1 MAKITSGLIGANFTA
16 TDGTTPRFALGTIAQ
31 TDDGGEVVYCISSGA
46 VSQYALCGINE
57 DFDVYM
63 MTTALAAQS
72 DRLGFPQIAFA
83 AGEYGWVYTRGSNIK
98 VRTKASATAD
108 SQLWTTASAGVVDD
122 ATAASALK
130 LDGMVLVASAST
142 AANGAAGI
150 EVKASWPHIR
160 ET

>member
-1 MAKITSGLIGANFTA
+1 MAKITNGPAGVIFNDTTA
-16 TDGTTPRFALGTIAQ
+16 SPAVALGTIGY
-31 TDDGGEVVYCISSGA
+31 TDDGGEVVYCVSSGA
-46 VSQYALCGINE
+46 ISQYALCGINE

-63 MTTALAAQS
+63 MTTALSVQS
-72 DRLGFPQIAFA
+72 DRLGFPQIAFG

-98 VRTKASATAD
+98 VRTKASAAAD
-108 SQLWTTASAGVVDD
+108 AQLWTTASAGVVDD

-130 LDGMVLVASAST
+130 LDGVVLVAAAGT

>member
-1 MAKITSGLIGANFTA
+1 MAKIISGPVGSRLGASSTVKEHE
-16 TDGTTPRFALGTIAQ
+16 LGTIAR

-46 VSQYALCGINE
+46 ISQYALCGINE
-57 DFDVYM
+57 DFDAYM
-63 MTTALAAQS
+63 MTTALSVQS
-72 DRLGFPQIAFA
+72 DRLGFPQVAFA

-98 VRTKASATAD
+98 VRTKASAAAD
-108 SQLWTTASAGVVDD
+108 AQLWTTASAGVVDD

-130 LDGMVLVASAST
+130 LDGVVLVAAAGT

-150 EVKASWPHIR
+150 EVKASWPAIR

>member
-1 MAKITSGLIGANFTA
+1 MASVISPVLGVNLSTA
-16 TDGTTPRFALGTIAQ
+16 DETQKVPLGTVI
-31 TDDGGEVVYCISSGA
+31 TTTDGGEAVYCVASGA

-57 DFDVYM
+57 DFDIYM
-63 MTTALAAQS
+63 MTTTLAAQS
-72 DRLGFPQIAFA
+72 DRLGFPQVA
-83 AGEYGWVYTRGSNIK
+83 AASGEYVWAYTRGSNIK
-98 VRTKASATAD
+98 VRTKASAAAD

-122 ATAASALK
+122 ATAAGALK
-130 LDGMVLVASAST
+130 LDGMVLVAAAGT